1 MSKAHMPINLDGDA
15 CDISIK
21 DDNADYSI
29 EIVHEELNMPKTK
42 EEKGLQQQNIA
53 DKENAISVSNVQH
66 NKFEEASI
74 EVSPYPH
81 DSDDEVFITEGVM
94 DDDRSKEQGKF

>member
-1 MSKAHMPINLDGDA
+1 MPINLDGDA
-15 CDISIK
+15 CDISNK
-21 DDNADYSI
+21 DDNADNSI
-29 EIVHEELNMPKTK
+29 EIVHEEELNMPQTK
-42 EEKGLQQQNIA
+42 KEKDLKQQNIA

-66 NKFEEASI
+66 NKSEKASI

-81 DSDDEVFITEGVM
+81 DSDDEIFITEGVM